1 MQFAS
6 NTLPCAAWS
15 TMHSSLVFLFRLQ
28 MSSPMAVDVT
38 VPSFSCSANVSMQTL
53 DRLGEYQSALETLP

>member
-1 MQFAS
+1 
-6 NTLPCAAWS
+6 
-15 TMHSSLVFLFRLQ
+15 MHSSLVFLFRLQ